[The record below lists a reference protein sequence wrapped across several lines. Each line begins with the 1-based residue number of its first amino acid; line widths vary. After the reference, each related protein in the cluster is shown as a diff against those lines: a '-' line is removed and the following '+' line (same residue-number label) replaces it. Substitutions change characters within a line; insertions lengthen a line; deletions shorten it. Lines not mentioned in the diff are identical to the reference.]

1 MFIDLVVTIVHM
13 LVVLV
18 VIMVVLEGLVAI
30 SVVVD
35 EDNRYEFNVVE

>member
-1 MFIDLVVTIVHM
+1 MFIDLVVMIVHT

-18 VIMVVLEGLVAI
+18 VMMVVLEGLVAI

-35 EDNRYEFNVVE
+35 KVVIELV

>member
-18 VIMVVLEGLVAI
+18 VMMVVLEGLVAI

-35 EDNRYEFNVVE
+35 KVVIELV

>member
-13 LVVLV
+13 VVVLV
-18 VIMVVLEGLVAI
+18 VMVVVLEGLVAI

-35 EDNRYEFNVVE
+35 EVVIVLV

>member
-13 LVVLV
+13 VVVLV
-18 VIMVVLEGLVAI
+18 LMMVVLEGLVAI

-35 EDNRYEFNVVE
+35 EVVIVLV

>member
-18 VIMVVLEGLVAI
+18 VMMVVLEGLVAI
-30 SVVVD
+30 SVEVDKVVI
-35 EDNRYEFNVVE
+35 VLV